1 MKTPRVLDFDPNA
14 KPPEL
19 GSPMDNLPA
28 IHKPSENPLPSQT
41 ITKDE
46 QRTSQT
52 MSEVRDVHPVLPV
65 RPVRRMKIR
74 HPFDLYQDQVETLRQ
89 LALEERKRG
98 EQGSMSAMVREA
110 IDTFIAKRKM
120 EEKE

>member
-1 MKTPRVLDFDPNA
+1 MKTPRVNDFDPTA
-14 KPPEL
+14 KLPEL
-19 GSPMDNLPA
+19 GSPLDNFPPIQKPQAKQGTNQAIPA
-28 IHKPSENPLPSQT
+28 
-41 ITKDE
+41 
-46 QRTSQT
+46 
-52 MSEVRDVHPVLPV
+52 VRDVRSVPPV

-110 IDTFIAKRKM
+110 IDTYIAKKKM